1 MKQENY
7 ESFYA
12 LTESPFSLTPDPR
25 FLFQNKGVHE
35 ILRAVLYGL
44 ETQKGI
50 MAVIGEAGTGKTTV
64 CRALL
69 ELLPP
74 KFKTA
79 LLLDPNLSEDQL
91 LRAVVEDLGIPC
103 NSFDRPTLMSALEG
117 FLLQAGQ
124 QGHCAVVIL
133 DEAQHLS
140 SALLEQVRIL
150 SNFETPTRKL
160 VQVVLVGQK
169 ELEEKLLRPDLRQVN
184 QRIGVRCRLAP
195 LSRSETVSYIEHR
208 LRLAG
213 MKGKVPLSRSA
224 LQRIWAYSGGI
235 PRLINLACDHALA
248 AGFVSRSQTIG
259 VFQVGRAIENL
270 SKKPQ
275 HPAAAVRPSVALGCL
290 FLAYMGAMALFWNGG
305 GVNWLRQ
312 VPVLKSPIVNTTN
325 VIDTE
330 QTLLEPLMV
339 ATAPSPRT
347 TERLG
352 RESGDERS
360 ELPRRKA
367 PQSHGRKSVV
377 RGSQGEATS
386 SHKVLLKKLF
396 RLWGINNREP
406 GGTSDWPS
414 KPDGTLDVRLVAA
427 RHGLEADLLTGLSWS
442 DIKTIGLPGILHW
455 DDEAEPYLLIGLE
468 NGSALLV
475 SPAGKEITRSIS
487 ELETKPIR
495 FAWFL
500 WRNRDGWSALPTHEW
515 SRRRVTVF
523 AARLHELG
531 YLDYPLPSTY
541 DERISRA
548 VHRFQQK
555 NRLAA
560 DGILGARTAMVLDRL
575 TDRDHIP
582 QLIKG
587 NAQ

>member
-1 MKQENY
+1 MKLENY
-7 ESFYA
+7 ETFYA
-12 LTESPFSLTPDPR
+12 LKESPFSLTPDTR

-50 MAVIGEAGTGKTTV
+50 MAIVGEAGTGKTTI

-91 LRAVVEDLGIPC
+91 LKSVVEDLGIPC
-103 NSFDRPTLMSALEG
+103 NSFDRPALMSALEG

-169 ELEEKLLRPDLRQVN
+169 ELDERLLRPELRQVN

-195 LSRSETVSYIEHR
+195 LSSSETVSYIEHR

-213 MKGKVPLSRSA
+213 LRGPVPLTRSA

-235 PRLINLACDHALA
+235 PRLINLACDHSLA
-248 AGFVSRSQTIG
+248 AGCVSRSQKIG

-270 SKKPQ
+270 SQKPQ

-290 FLAYMGAMALFWNGG
+290 FLAYMGAMALFWNGSG
-305 GVNWLRQ
+305 LNWLHQ
-312 VPVLKSPIVNTTN
+312 LPVLKRSMPGVTANIM
-325 VIDTE
+325 DTG
-330 QTLLEPLMV
+330 QNLHEPPAV
-339 ATAPSPRT
+339 AVT
-347 TERLG
+347 
-352 RESGDERS
+352 
-360 ELPRRKA
+360 
-367 PQSHGRKSVV
+367 PQKSVV
-377 RGSQGEATS
+377 TS
-386 SHKVLLKKLF
+386 SHRMFLKKLLS
-396 RLWGINNREP
+396 LWGINNREP
-406 GGTSDWPS
+406 GGTSDWPN

-442 DIKTIGLPGILHW
+442 DIKTIGLPGIVHW
-455 DDEAEPYLLIGLE
+455 DGEAEPYLLIGLD
-468 NGSALLV
+468 NGSAMLV

-487 ELETKPIR
+487 RLETKPIR
-495 FAWFL
+495 SAWFL
-500 WRNRDGWSALPTHEW
+500 WRNRDGWTALPTHEW
-515 SRRRVTVF
+515 SRRRVIVF

-531 YLDYPLPSTY
+531 YFDYPLPSTY
-541 DERISRA
+541 DERISKA

-555 NRLAA
+555 NRLTA

-587 NAQ
+587 STQ

>member
-1 MKQENY
+1 MKAENY

-12 LTESPFSLTPDPR
+12 LTESPFSLAPDTR

-50 MAVIGEAGTGKTTV
+50 MAILGDVGTGKTTV

-74 KFKTA
+74 KFKTV

-91 LRAVVEDLGIPC
+91 LRAVVENLGIPC
-103 NSFDRPTLMSALEG
+103 DSFDCPALMSALEG
-117 FLLQAGQ
+117 FLLQGGQ
-124 QGHCAVVIL
+124 QGHCVVVIL

-140 SALLEQVRIL
+140 SALLKQVRIL

-184 QRIGVRCRLAP
+184 QRIGMRCRLGS

-208 LRLAG
+208 LRIAG
-213 MKGKVPLSRSA
+213 MRGKMPLTRSA
-224 LQRIWAYSGGI
+224 LQRIWGYSGGI

-259 VFQVGRAIENL
+259 VFQVGTAIENL
-270 SKKPQ
+270 SKTPQ
-275 HPAAAVRPSVALGCL
+275 HPAVAMRPSVTFGCL
-290 FLAYMGAMALFWNGG
+290 VLAYMGAMALFWNGG

-312 VPVLKSPIVNTTN
+312 LPVLESPIVNTTS

-330 QTLLEPLMV
+330 QTLHEPLIV
-339 ATAPSPRT
+339 ATAP
-347 TERLG
+347 
-352 RESGDERS
+352 
-360 ELPRRKA
+360 
-367 PQSHGRKSVV
+367 
-377 RGSQGEATS
+377 SQGEATS
-386 SHKVLLKKLF
+386 SHKVFLKKLLS
-396 RLWGINNREP
+396 LWGINNREP

-442 DIKTIGLPGILHW
+442 DIKTIGLPGIL
-455 DDEAEPYLLIGLE
+455 DLDGETEPYLLIGFE

-475 SPAGKEITRSIS
+475 SSTGKERTRSIR
-487 ELETKPIR
+487 ELETKTIR
-495 FAWFL
+495 SAWIL
-500 WRNRDGWSALPTHEW
+500 WRNRDGWTALPTHEW
-515 SRRRVTVF
+515 SRRKVTVF

-575 TDRDHIP
+575 TDREHVP

-587 NAQ
+587 NTQ

>member
-1 MKQENY
+1 MKADNY

-12 LTESPFSLTPDPR
+12 LKESPFSLTPDTR

-50 MAVIGEAGTGKTTV
+50 IAILGETGTGKTIV

-74 KFKTA
+74 KFKTV

-91 LRAVVEDLGIPC
+91 LRAIVENLGIPC
-103 NSFDRPTLMSALEG
+103 DSFDRPALMSALEG

-124 QGHCAVVIL
+124 QGHCVVVIL
-133 DEAQHLS
+133 DQAQHLS

-169 ELEEKLLRPDLRQVN
+169 VLEEKLLRPDLRQVN

-213 MKGKVPLSRSA
+213 LRGPVPLTRSA
-224 LQRIWAYSGGI
+224 LQRIWAYSGGV
-235 PRLINLACDHALA
+235 PQLINLACDHALS
-248 AGFVSRSQTIG
+248 AGFVSGSQTIG

-275 HPAAAVRPSVALGCL
+275 HPVVAVRPSVALGCL

-312 VPVLKSPIVNTTN
+312 LPVLKRSMPGVTAN
-325 VIDTE
+325 VMDTG
-330 QTLLEPLMV
+330 QTLHEPRVV
-339 ATAPSPRT
+339 ATIPPI
-347 TERLG
+347 
-352 RESGDERS
+352 
-360 ELPRRKA
+360 
-367 PQSHGRKSVV
+367 SVV
-377 RGSQGEATS
+377 EPN
-386 SHKVLLKKLF
+386 HKVFLKRLLS
-396 RLWGINNREP
+396 LWGIKNKGPSVND
-406 GGTSDWPS
+406 SWPS
-414 KPDGTLDVRLVAA
+414 APDGTLDVRLVAA
-427 RHGLEADLLTGLSWS
+427 RQGLEADLLTGLSWS
-442 DIKTIGLPGILHW
+442 DIKTIGLPGILLW
-455 DDEAEPYLLIGLE
+455 DGEAEPYLLIGLE
-468 NGSALLV
+468 NGSASLV
-475 SPAGKEITRSIS
+475 SPAGKEITRSIR
-487 ELETKPIR
+487 ELETKTIR
-495 FAWFL
+495 SAWIL
-500 WRNRDGWSALPTHEW
+500 WRNRDGWTALPTHEW

-582 QLIKG
+582 QLIEG

>member
-1 MKQENY
+1 MKLENY
-7 ESFYA
+7 ESFYG

-50 MAVIGEAGTGKTTV
+50 MAIIGEAGTGKTIV
-64 CRALL
+64 CRTLL

-74 KFKTA
+74 KFKIA

-103 NSFDRPTLMSALEG
+103 NNFDRPTLMSALEG
-117 FLLQAGQ
+117 FLLKAGQ
-124 QGHCAVVIL
+124 QGQCAVVIL

-160 VQVVLVGQK
+160 LQVVLVGQK

-195 LSRSETVSYIEHR
+195 LSRSETISYIEHR

-213 MKGKVPLSRSA
+213 MKGKAPLTRSA
-224 LQRIWAYSGGI
+224 LQRIWGYSGGI

-259 VFQVGRAIENL
+259 VFEVGRAIENL
-270 SKKPQ
+270 SQKPQ
-275 HPAAAVRPSVALGCL
+275 HPAAAVRVRPSVALGCL
-290 FLAYMGAMALFWNGG
+290 FLAYMGAMALFWNGV
-305 GVNWLRQ
+305 GVNWLHQ
-312 VPVLKSPIVNTTN
+312 LPALKQSMPGVTANVMDIGQNLHEPPVVNT
-325 VIDTE
+325 I
-330 QTLLEPLMV
+330 
-339 ATAPSPRT
+339 
-347 TERLG
+347 
-352 RESGDERS
+352 
-360 ELPRRKA
+360 
-367 PQSHGRKSVV
+367 PQKSVV
-377 RGSQGEATS
+377 MS
-386 SHKVLLKKLF
+386 SHRVFLKKLLS
-396 RLWGINNREP
+396 LWGINNREP
-406 GGTSDWPS
+406 GGTSDWPN

-427 RHGLEADLLTGLSWS
+427 RHGLEADLLTGLRWS

-455 DDEAEPYLLIGLE
+455 DSEAEPYLLIGLD

-495 FAWFL
+495 SAWFL
-500 WRNRDGWSALPTHEW
+500 WRNRDGWTALPTHEW

-548 VHRFQQK
+548 VRGFQQK
-555 NRLAA
+555 NRLVA

-582 QLIKG
+582 QLHSVPPVESLHVER
-587 NAQ
+587 

>member
-1 MKQENY
+1 MKSENY

-35 ILRAVLYGL
+35 ILRGVLYGL

-50 MAVIGEAGTGKTTV
+50 MAIIGEAGTGKTTV

-213 MKGKVPLSRSA
+213 MKGKVPLTRSA

-248 AGFVSRSQTIG
+248 GGFVSRSQTIG

-275 HPAAAVRPSVALGCL
+275 HPAAAVRPSVAFGCL

-305 GVNWLRQ
+305 GVNWLHQ
-312 VPVLKSPIVNTTN
+312 LPVLKRSMPGVTAN
-325 VIDTE
+325 VMDTG
-330 QTLLEPLMV
+330 QKLHEPPVV
-339 ATAPSPRT
+339 ATT
-347 TERLG
+347 
-352 RESGDERS
+352 
-360 ELPRRKA
+360 
-367 PQSHGRKSVV
+367 PQKSVV
-377 RGSQGEATS
+377 TS
-386 SHKVLLKKLF
+386 SRRVFLQKLLS
-396 RLWGINNREP
+396 LWGIINREP

-455 DDEAEPYLLIGLE
+455 DGEAEPYLLIGLE

-495 FAWFL
+495 SAWFL
-500 WRNRDGWSALPTHEW
+500 WRNRDGWTALPTHEW

-582 QLIKG
+582 QLIEG

>member
-35 ILRAVLYGL
+35 ILRGVLYGL

-50 MAVIGEAGTGKTTV
+50 MAIIGEAGTGKTTV

-213 MKGKVPLSRSA
+213 MKGKVPLTRSA

-339 ATAPSPRT
+339 ATAPS
-347 TERLG
+347 
-352 RESGDERS
+352 
-360 ELPRRKA
+360 
-367 PQSHGRKSVV
+367 
-377 RGSQGEATS
+377 QGEATS
-386 SHKVLLKKLF
+386 SHKVFLNKLLS
-396 RLWGINNREP
+396 LWGINNREP

-455 DDEAEPYLLIGLE
+455 DGEAEPYLLIGLE

-495 FAWFL
+495 SAWFL

-541 DERISRA
+541 DQRISRA

-582 QLIKG
+582 QLRPVPPVEPSSR
-587 NAQ
+587 AQAEGSLPFESLRALSLSNGQVER